1 MRSFISGNDAAAEA
15 VRLARP
21 QVISTYPIT
30 PQTTVVE
37 RLAEFVEDGS
47 LDAEFIHV
55 ESEHSAL
62 SAAMGASLA
71 GVRTFTATS
80 SQGLLYMA
88 EVLTYAAGGRFP
100 IVMMNANRSLALPW
114 NIYGDQ
120 RDSLGLLD
128 SGWIQ
133 AYAENAQEVLDLT
146 LMAFRIAED
155 SAVRVPFMVNL
166 DGFHL
171 THTYEVVH
179 IPTQAQAEEFLPDY
193 DPGEN
198 QIDFDNPRNFGFSA
212 GPEWNS
218 SFHKSHH
225 EAMLRA
231 LNVIDRVEVD
241 FHAIFG
247 RRYSGAVDAY
257 LCDDAEYVLVTL
269 GSIAGICRQAADL
282 LRTDGVKAGVLRLR
296 YLRPFPNDAVRATL
310 SGAHAVAVLEKD
322 ISFGGAGTVFTNVSS
337 VIPAQLN
344 VIGGLGGADIS
355 AAQIAGIYESLRTGE
370 SGVKWL

>member
-1 MRSFISGNDAAAEA
+1 MRSFISGNDAAALA
-15 VRLARP
+15 VRLARV
-21 QVISTYPIT
+21 QVISAYPIT

-100 IVMMNANRSLALPW
+100 IVMVNANRSLALPW

-120 RDSLGLLD
+120 RDSLSLLD

-133 AYAENAQEVLDLT
+133 VYAENAQEVLDLT

-155 SAVRVPFMVNL
+155 PAVSVPYMMNQ

-171 THTYEVVH
+171 THTYEVVDV
-179 IPTQAQAEEFLPDY
+179 PTKEQAQEFLPDY

-198 QIDFDNPRNFGFSA
+198 QIDFENPRSFGFSA
-212 GPEWNS
+212 GPEWNA

-225 EAMLRA
+225 EAMIRA
-231 LNVIDRVEVD
+231 WNVIDQAESE

-247 RRYSGAVDAY
+247 RRYSGGIDAY
-257 LCDDAEYVLVTL
+257 RCDDAEYILVTL
-269 GSIAGICRQAADL
+269 GSVSGLCRQVADS
-282 LRTDGVKAGVLRLR
+282 LREGGVKAGILRLR
-296 YLRPFPNDAVRATL
+296 YLRPFPSKAIHKTL
-310 SGAHAVAVLEKD
+310 SCANAVAVLEKD
-322 ISFGGAGTVFTNVSS
+322 ISFGGTGTVFTNIRS
-337 VIPAQLN
+337 VAPAQLN

-355 AAQIAGIYESLRTGE
+355 AAQIFGIFKSLGEGE

>member
-1 MRSFISGNDAAAEA
+1 MRNFISGNDAAALA

-21 QVISTYPIT
+21 LVISAYPIT

-37 RLAEFVEDGS
+37 RLAEFVENGS

-88 EVLTYAAGGRFP
+88 EVLSYAAGGRFP
-100 IVMMNANRSLALPW
+100 IVMVNANRSLALPW

-120 RDSLGLLD
+120 RDSLSLLD

-146 LMAFRIAED
+146 LTAFRIAED
-155 SAVRVPFMVNL
+155 PTVRVPFMMNL

-171 THTYEVVH
+171 THTYEVVDV
-179 IPTQAQAEEFLPDY
+179 PTRVQTEEFLPDY
-193 DPGEN
+193 HPGEN
-198 QIDFDNPRNFGFSA
+198 QIDFEKPRSFGFSA
-212 GPEWNS
+212 GPEWNA
-218 SFHKSHH
+218 SFHKAHH
-225 EAMLRA
+225 EAMLLA
-231 LNVIDRVEVD
+231 QDVIDRAENK
-241 FHAIFG
+241 FYAIFG
-247 RRYSGAVDAY
+247 RRYSGGIDTY
-257 LCDDAEYVLVTL
+257 RCDDAEYILVTL
-269 GSIAGICRQAADL
+269 GSVSGLCRQVADS
-282 LRTDGVKAGVLRLR
+282 LRENGVKAGILRLR
-296 YLRPFPNDAVRATL
+296 YLRPFPDEAIRKTL
-310 SGAHAVAVLEKD
+310 SSAKAVAVLEKD
-322 ISFGGAGTVFTNVSS
+322 ISFGGAGTVYTNVRS
-337 VIPAQLN
+337 VAPAQLN

-355 AAQIAGIYESLRTGE
+355 AAQIANIFESLQDGE